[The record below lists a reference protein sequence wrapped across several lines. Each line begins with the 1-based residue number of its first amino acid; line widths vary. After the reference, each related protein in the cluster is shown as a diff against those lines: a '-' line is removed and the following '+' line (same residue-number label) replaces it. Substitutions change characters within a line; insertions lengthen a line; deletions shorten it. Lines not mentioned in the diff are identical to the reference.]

1 MSAYLICMVRVD
13 DVETY
18 KKYTART
25 PALIEKYG
33 GRFLV
38 RGGAVTAFEGATF
51 NDRLVVLEFPAKE
64 AVEKFYRSS
73 EYQEVMK
80 IRHACSE
87 SRFLLAE
94 GTPAGVAAPDDR
106 VVSSRAWG

>member
-1 MSAYLICMVRVD
+1 MSAYLVCMVRVD

-18 KKYTART
+18 KKYTAKT
-25 PALIEKYG
+25 PALIQKYG

-38 RGGAVTAFEGATF
+38 RGGNVTTIEGEPF
-51 NDRLVVLEFPAKE
+51 KDRLVVLEFPSRE
-64 AVEKFYRSS
+64 AVEKFYRSP

-80 IRHACSE
+80 IRHASSE

-94 GTPAGVAAPDDR
+94 GTPEGVTAPDDK
-106 VVSSRAWG
+106 VILSR